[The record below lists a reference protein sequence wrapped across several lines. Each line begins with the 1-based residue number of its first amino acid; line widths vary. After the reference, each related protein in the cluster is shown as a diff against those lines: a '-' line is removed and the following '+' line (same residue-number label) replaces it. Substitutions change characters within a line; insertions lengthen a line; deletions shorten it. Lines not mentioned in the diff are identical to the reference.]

1 MPCPVCTA
9 EPLVVVPPV
18 VVPLPPL
25 LPPIT
30 GLVDEFGSVEGSS
43 GVAFLVKVAS

>member
-9 EPLVVVPPV
+9 DPLVVPPV